1 MRKFK
6 LFLYLFFYVCLI
18 AYIFSPKIEKK
29 PVTAISMIF
38 VAAFIVI
45 LTLLERKKRT

>member
-6 LFLYLFFYVCLI
+6 LFLYFFFYVCLM

-29 PVTAISMIF
+29 PVIAISMIF
-38 VAAFIVI
+38 VAAFLVI
-45 LTLLERKKRT
+45 LTFLGRKKRT